1 MGFFQGVARAY
12 GEISERK
19 EREGVR
25 KEEIE
30 LRKSERAE
38 TRGWQVEDRDLAL
51 KERRMAAL
59 AEAGIYGTSQV
70 GASRSGAKGAAE
82 NLTASFN
89 AVKDLVG
96 DSDRASEYLAKIA
109 DNPRLAPELLDA
121 IQKSQEGR
129 EGTLTADQIIDS
141 FTLYSDGENAEVL
154 PTSDDMDSI
163 IKDDDAYY
171 TALQQ
176 LKRRGVGK
184 GIVVVTGDG
193 LQKAPS
199 TADYQFADEKLFGV
213 VSQLA
218 WESGDQADRE
228 FVNSLDKPQS
238 KEMLLKKYGQQAF
251 DKLISQ
257 GGDAATLLPGSVYG
271 SRFVV
276 TEEAESDP
284 PQQVLDLYNSPNTS
298 DEAREMAKK
307 KWPNFDW
314 SQTNVGNP

>member
-59 AEAGIYGTSQV
+59 AEAGIYGTGQM

-89 AVKDLVG
+89 AVKDLVEG
-96 DSDRASEYLAKIA
+96 SDRASEYLAKIA

-129 EGTLTADQIIDS
+129 EGTLTADQIIDN
-141 FTLYSDGENAEVL
+141 FTLYSDGENAGVL

-176 LKRRGVGK
+176 LKRHGVGK

-193 LQKAPS
+193 LKKKPS

-213 VSQLA
+213 IKQMAWGDLDSVNENDLA
-218 WESGDQADRE
+218 NIDSE
-228 FVNSLDKPQS
+228 QS
-238 KEMLLKKYGQQAF
+238 KERLLQRYGQQAF